1 MLSARLCRELAT
13 SRGVLFSS
21 KELLTSSKVIQRGLL
36 TRSRG
41 RVVRL
46 PKSEIKAARI
56 LLERSNIQTTDQ
68 LLRLSGL
75 RLMHTSS
82 VREKGEKQDQDSNK
96 QNEDDD
102 DERDRMLSALKT
114 AVGFLAVPLLIMF
127 IFGGMGSGGGGGG
140 SREDSSSLAMNRAR
154 PPPGQPVA
162 EIQWADFYQNLL
174 LKGEVQEII
183 IHAGVNRATAV
194 LHPGAVYKGQQLNT
208 QVVRIVTANVDN
220 IESKVREVE
229 QRMGIK
235 SSDMISVTYER
246 QSENIGRGIAMLI
259 GLALVVLAFRGIQA
273 MSKNVRSSM
282 GGAGANPFSSM
293 TKADFTLIDPMM
305 KKGKGV
311 KFSDVAG
318 LKEPKVELLEF
329 VDCLKNPEKY
339 KELGAKPTRG
349 AILFGPPGCGKT
361 MLAKAMANEANVPFL
376 SMNGSEFVEMI
387 GGLGA
392 SRVRS
397 LFAEARKRAPS
408 IIYIDEIDAIGK
420 KRDSGGG
427 GGMGGDGGEREQ
439 TLNQLLVEMDGMT
452 STSDVIMLAS
462 TNRAEVLDKALLR
475 PGRFARHITIDLPT
489 MIERQEI
496 LEKHLSRVVL
506 EEDLKT
512 YSPRL
517 ATLTPGFSGADLA
530 NLVNEAALHA
540 AREAQ
545 DKIKLENLEYAH
557 ERVTAG
563 PEKKTTVLNP
573 NDRQVV
579 AYHESGHALV
589 GWMME
594 STDALQKVTIL
605 PRTKG
610 ALGFAQYTPKD
621 QKLFTPQ
628 QLRDRMCMAL
638 GGRVAESLTFNRVTT
653 GAQNDLEKVTRMA
666 YAQIREFGFNEAVGQ
681 VSFQMD
687 GGPKPYS
694 KKLAAT
700 MDLEARNLISEAY
713 QRTEQCL
720 IEHKD
725 KLEAMAQLLLQKETL
740 NYSDVEALLG
750 PPPFGDKNT
759 VLPQDYEAGL
769 EKQSKL
775 GDEGQSMGSH

>member
-36 TRSRG
+36 TRSRD
-41 RVVRL
+41 RVIRL

-56 LLERSNIQTTDQ
+56 LLERSNIQTTNQ

-140 SREDSSSLAMNRAR
+140 PREDSSSLAMNRAR

-194 LHPGAVYKGQQLNT
+194 LHPGAVYKGQHLNT

-259 GLALVVLAFRGIQA
+259 GLALVVLAFRGFQA

>member
-1 MLSARLCRELAT
+1 
-13 SRGVLFSS
+13 
-21 KELLTSSKVIQRGLL
+21 
-36 TRSRG
+36 
-41 RVVRL
+41 
-46 PKSEIKAARI
+46 
-56 LLERSNIQTTDQ
+56 
-68 LLRLSGL
+68 
-75 RLMHTSS
+75 
-82 VREKGEKQDQDSNK
+82 
-96 QNEDDD
+96 
-102 DERDRMLSALKT
+102 MLSALKT

-140 SREDSSSLAMNRAR
+140 PREDSSSLAMNRAR

-420 KRDSGGG
+420 KRNEGQGA
-427 GGMGGDGGEREQ
+427 GMGNQEGDQ
-439 TLNQLLVEMDGMT
+439 TLNQLLVEMDGMG
-452 STSDVIMLAS
+452 STSNVILMAS
-462 TNRAEVLDKALLR
+462 TNRADVLDKALLR
-475 PGRFARHITIDLPT
+475 PGRFDRHITIDLPT
-489 MIERQEI
+489 VIERKEI
-496 LEKHLSRVVL
+496 LEKHLSSVVL
-506 EEDLKT
+506 EHDKT
-512 YSPRL
+512 KYSERL

-540 AREAQ
+540 ARDLQE
-545 DKIKLENLEYAH
+545 KIKDHNLEYAI

-563 PEKKTTVLNP
+563 PEKKTRMVSP
-573 NDRQVV
+573 IEKEVV

-589 GWMME
+589 GWMLQH
-594 STDALQKVTIL
+594 TDALLKVTII
-605 PRTKG
+605 PRTSA
-610 ALGFAQYTPKD
+610 ALGFAQYTPVDK
-621 QKLFTPQ
+621 KLFSPEE
-628 QLRDRMCMAL
+628 LRDRMCMAL
-638 GGRVAESLTFNRVTT
+638 GGRVAESLTFNRITT
-653 GAQNDLEKVTRMA
+653 GAQNDLEKVTKMA
-666 YAQIREFGFNEAVGQ
+666 YAQIRDFGFSETVGH
-681 VSFQMD
+681 VSFEQTQ
-687 GGPKPYS
+687 GVKPYS
-694 KKLAAT
+694 KKLQAT
-700 MDLEARNLISEAY
+700 MDLEAKQLIAAAY
-713 QRTEQCL
+713 KRTEECL
-720 IEHKD
+720 LKHQHQLEQLAQ
-725 KLEAMAQLLLQKETL
+725 KLLEVETL
-740 NYSDVEALLG
+740 NYQDVEDLLG
-750 PPPFGDKNT
+750 PPPFGKT
-759 VLPQDYEAGL
+759 AHG
-769 EKQSKL
+769 KQR
-775 GDEGQSMGSH
+775 

>member
-13 SRGVLFSS
+13 SRDVLLSS
-21 KELLTSSKVIQRGLL
+21 KELLTSSKVIHRGLL
-36 TRSRG
+36 TWSRG

-56 LLERSNIQTTDQ
+56 LLNRSNIQTTDQ

-96 QNEDDD
+96 QNEEDD

-127 IFGGMGSGGGGGG
+127 IFGGMGSGGGSGG

>member
-1 MLSARLCRELAT
+1 
-13 SRGVLFSS
+13 
-21 KELLTSSKVIQRGLL
+21 
-36 TRSRG
+36 
-41 RVVRL
+41 
-46 PKSEIKAARI
+46 
-56 LLERSNIQTTDQ
+56 
-68 LLRLSGL
+68 
-75 RLMHTSS
+75 
-82 VREKGEKQDQDSNK
+82 
-96 QNEDDD
+96 
-102 DERDRMLSALKT
+102 
-114 AVGFLAVPLLIMF
+114 
-127 IFGGMGSGGGGGG
+127 
-140 SREDSSSLAMNRAR
+140 
-154 PPPGQPVA
+154 
-162 EIQWADFYQNLL
+162 
-174 LKGEVQEII
+174 
-183 IHAGVNRATAV
+183 
-194 LHPGAVYKGQQLNT
+194 
-208 QVVRIVTANVDN
+208 
-220 IESKVREVE
+220 
-229 QRMGIK
+229 
-235 SSDMISVTYER
+235 
-246 QSENIGRGIAMLI
+246 
-259 GLALVVLAFRGIQA
+259 
-273 MSKNVRSSM
+273 
-282 GGAGANPFSSM
+282 
-293 TKADFTLIDPMM
+293 
-305 KKGKGV
+305 
-311 KFSDVAG
+311 
-318 LKEPKVELLEF
+318 
-329 VDCLKNPEKY
+329 
-339 KELGAKPTRG
+339 
-349 AILFGPPGCGKT
+349 
-361 MLAKAMANEANVPFL
+361 
-376 SMNGSEFVEMI
+376 
-387 GGLGA
+387 
-392 SRVRS
+392 
-397 LFAEARKRAPS
+397 
-408 IIYIDEIDAIGK
+408 
-420 KRDSGGG
+420 
-427 GGMGGDGGEREQ
+427 
-439 TLNQLLVEMDGMT
+439 MDGMT

-589 GWMME
+589 GWMMK